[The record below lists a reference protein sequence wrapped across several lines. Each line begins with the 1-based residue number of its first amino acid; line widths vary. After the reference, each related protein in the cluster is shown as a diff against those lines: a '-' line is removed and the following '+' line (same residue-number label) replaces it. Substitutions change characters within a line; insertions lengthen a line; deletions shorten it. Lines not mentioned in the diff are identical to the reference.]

1 MFRSLTNTLLIVEN
15 DDHLRQ
21 CLAHALEARGFR
33 VISAGSVAAGLAAV
47 ELSTPAFAVVD
58 LRLADGCGL
67 RVIEAL
73 KGRRPDARAIIQ
85 TGYGNIATAVTAAK
99 IGAVDYLTKPTDAD
113 EIVTVLLTPEGC
125 KPQPPKH
132 PMTVDRVR
140 WEHIQNIYQLCG
152 RNVSEAARRLTMHRR
167 TLQRVLAKGTP
178 R

>member
-1 MFRSLTNTLLIVEN
+1 MLRSLTNTLLIVEN

-33 VISAGSVAAGLAAV
+33 VISAGSVAEGLAAV
-47 ELSTPAFAVVD
+47 ELSAPAFAVVD

-73 KGRRPDARAIIQ
+73 KGRRPDARAIIL
-85 TGYGNIATAVTAAK
+85 TGYGNIATAVSAAK

-113 EIVTVLLTPEGC
+113 EIVTVLLHC

-132 PMTVDRVR
+132 PMTANRAR

-167 TLQRVLAKGTP
+167 TLQRVLAKGMP
-178 R
+178 Q

>member
-15 DDHLRQ
+15 DDNLRQ
-21 CLAHALEARGFR
+21 CLVHALEARGFR

-47 ELSTPAFAVVD
+47 ELSAPAFAVVD

-73 KGRRPDARAIIQ
+73 KGRRPDARAIIL
-85 TGYGNIATAVTAAK
+85 TGYGNIATTVSAAK

-113 EIVTVLLTPEGC
+113 EIVTVLLTPEDC

-132 PMTVDRVR
+132 PMTANRVR

-167 TLQRVLAKGTP
+167 TLQRVLAKGMP